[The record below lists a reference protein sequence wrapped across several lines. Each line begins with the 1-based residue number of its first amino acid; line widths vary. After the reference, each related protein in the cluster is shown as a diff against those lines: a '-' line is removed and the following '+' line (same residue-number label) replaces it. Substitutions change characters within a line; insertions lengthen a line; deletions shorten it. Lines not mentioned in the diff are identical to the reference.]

1 MIRLM
6 KKVTFSAMV
15 TPNVLKSFRF
25 LALVLIAMGMSPTLH
40 SQPASAETGY
50 FTIARVKYRGG
61 GDWYNDPSALSNLIR
76 FTAQSV
82 PIGLSTRYDD
92 VDIASRDLFSYPF
105 LFLTGHGT
113 ITVNRTEATNLREY
127 LDAGGFLYVDDDYGL
142 DPHIRAVMSQVFPE
156 ERWVEIPFSH
166 PIYSIAFPFR
176 DGLPKVH
183 EHDGKPPQGFGIFR
197 NGRLCVFYSY
207 ESNLSDGWANA
218 DVHGLPESL
227 RTRSLQMGANVLIYA
242 LTSGL

>member
-1 MIRLM
+1 
-6 KKVTFSAMV
+6 MV
-15 TPNVLKSFRF
+15 TLKILNPNRF
-25 LALVLIAMGMSPTLH
+25 IALLLILGWGAYYPLSA
-40 SQPASAETGY
+40 QPRDPEAGH
-50 FTIARVKYRGG
+50 FQIARVKYRGG
-61 GDWYNDPSALSNLIR
+61 GDWYNDPSALTNLIR
-76 FTAQSV
+76 FTSQTV
-82 PIGLSTRYDD
+82 PIGIRSRYAD
-92 VDIASRDLFSYPF
+92 VDVASRDLFSYPF

-113 ITVNRTEATNLREY
+113 ITLNRAEAANLREY

-142 DPHIRAVMSQVFPE
+142 DPHIRTAMRQVFPE
-156 ERWVEIPFSH
+156 ESWVEIPFSH

>member
-1 MIRLM
+1 M
-6 KKVTFSAMV
+6 KKVNFSAMV
-15 TPNVLKSFRF
+15 NVNVLIPRRF
-25 LALVLIAMGMSPTLH
+25 IAVLLIGFVMICDVDAQSV
-40 SQPASAETGY
+40 SSEAGY
-50 FTIARVKYRGG
+50 FSIARVKYRGG

-76 FTAQSV
+76 FTSNTV
-82 PIGLSTRYDD
+82 PIGIKARYED
-92 VDIASRDLFSYPF
+92 VDIASRDLFAHPF

-113 ITVNRTEATNLREY
+113 ITVNRAEATNLREY
-127 LDAGGFLYVDDDYGL
+127 LDAGGFLYIDDDYGL
-142 DPHIRAVMSQVFPE
+142 DRHIRAVMKQVFPE
-156 ERWVEIPFSH
+156 DNWVEIPFSH
-166 PIYSIAFPFR
+166 PLYSIAFPFR

-227 RTRSLQMGANVLIYA
+227 RTRALQMGANVLIYA

>member
-1 MIRLM
+1 M

-15 TPNVLKSFRF
+15 TPNVLNLRRF
-25 LALVLIAMGMSPTLH
+25 LACILIGFVCLPVPLIA
-40 SQPASAETGY
+40 QPATAESGY
-50 FTIARVKYRGG
+50 FTVARVKYRGG

-76 FTAQSV
+76 FTANTV
-82 PIGLSTRYDD
+82 PIGLKTRYED
-92 VDIASRDLFSYPF
+92 VDLSSRDLFSHPF

-113 ITVNRTEATNLREY
+113 ITVNRAEATNLREY

-142 DPHIRAVMSQVFPE
+142 DPHIRAVMKQVFPE
-156 ERWVEIPFSH
+156 ESWVEIPFSH

>member
-1 MIRLM
+1 M
-6 KKVTFSAMV
+6 
-15 TPNVLKSFRF
+15 NVLNPIRF
-25 LALVLIAMGMSPTLH
+25 FALALLLLVGDPPISAQTPD
-40 SQPASAETGY
+40 PATG
-50 FTIARVKYRGG
+50 FFKIGRVKYRGG
-61 GDWYNDPSALSNLIR
+61 GDWYNDPSALTNLIR
-76 FTAQSV
+76 FTSNTV
-82 PIGLSTRYDD
+82 PIGIHPRYDD
-92 VDIASRDLFSYPF
+92 VDIASRDIFSYPF

-113 ITVNRTEATNLREY
+113 ITLNRAEAANLRSY

-142 DPHIRAVMSQVFPE
+142 DPHIRAAMRLVFPE
-156 ERWVEIPFSH
+156 ESWVEIPFSH
-166 PIYSIAFPFR
+166 AIYSISFPFR

-207 ESNLSDGWANA
+207 ESNLSDGWADR
-218 DVHGLPESL
+218 DVHGLPDNL